1 MKGKTL
7 EARLLLLKEVR
18 EAGVVM
24 AGDKI
29 LVVDDD
35 PDFLQLLEFDLKKR
49 GYEVVSVTNG
59 AEALEQTKAEKP
71 QLIVLDIK
79 MPKMDGYTFV
89 RLLKKDPE
97 TQEIPV
103 IILTSYE
110 PMRDIFRIEGINDY
124 FMKSSNMEGLLEAI
138 RRNLKT
144 SKTS

>member
-1 MKGKTL
+1 MEEIKISWYVTNLPSPFFLVSSVVTL
-7 EARLLLLKEVR
+7 SQ
-18 EAGVVM
+18 
-24 AGDKI
+24 
-29 LVVDDD
+29 
-35 PDFLQLLEFDLKKR
+35 DFLQLLEFDLKKR

-71 QLIVLDIK
+71 RLIVLDIK

>member
-1 MKGKTL
+1 M
-7 EARLLLLKEVR
+7 
-18 EAGVVM
+18 
-24 AGDKI
+24 
-29 LVVDDD
+29 
-35 PDFLQLLEFDLKKR
+35 KKR

>member
-1 MKGKTL
+1 
-7 EARLLLLKEVR
+7 
-18 EAGVVM
+18 VVM